1 MAATTSADRRYRGR
15 FAPSPT
21 GALHL
26 GSLLAAVGSWL
37 RARSQG
43 GDWLVRIEDI
53 DPPREV
59 AGASAAMLATLAA
72 FGLISDEPV
81 WYQRDRE
88 PAYQAALETLI
99 GDGHAFPCLCSRSE
113 VAETGGH
120 RGRCQP
126 VPGSSETP
134 AWRML
139 APDRMIA
146 FHDGVQGHFQQN
158 LQRDVGD
165 FVLRRRDGLWAYQLA
180 VVVDDNAQGITEV
193 VRGADL
199 LDSTPRQILLQQALG
214 MTTPNHVHLPL
225 LLDDSGD
232 KLSKRLASLPVDPD
246 DPLPPLRRVLALL
259 GIPGSTL
266 PQATSA
272 QQLLVAV
279 SRQFD
284 LGAIAKTRE
293 LRSAT
298 WNFADNG

>member
-1 MAATTSADRRYRGR
+1 MTAATGTGRRYRGR

-59 AGASAAMLATLAA
+59 AGASAAMLETLAA
-72 FGLISDEPV
+72 FGMVSDEPV
-81 WYQRDRE
+81 WFQRDRE
-88 PAYQAALETLI
+88 PAYQVALQALI
-99 GDGHAFPCLCSRSE
+99 DRDLAFPCLCSRSGL
-113 VAETGGH
+113 AEAGGH

-126 VPGSSETP
+126 APGSSETP

-139 APDRMIA
+139 APDLAIG
-146 FHDGVQGHFQQN
+146 FHDAVQGTFRQN

-180 VVVDDNAQGITEV
+180 VVVDDDAQGITEV

-199 LDSTPRQILLQQALG
+199 LDSTPRQILLQRALG
-214 MTTPNHVHLPL
+214 LATPDHVHLPL

-246 DPLPPLRRVLALL
+246 DPLPPLRRVLRLL
-259 GIPGSTL
+259 GIPGRAL
-266 PQATSA
+266 PHHTRSG
-272 QQLLVAV
+272 QLLAAAV
-279 SRQFD
+279 RQFD
-284 LGAIAKTRE
+284 LARIPKSPE

-298 WNFADNG
+298 WNFSGNG

>member
-1 MAATTSADRRYRGR
+1 MTATTGTDRRYRGR

-37 RARSQG
+37 RARNQG
-43 GDWLVRIEDI
+43 GDWLVRIEDL

-59 AGASAAMLATLAA
+59 ADASATILETLAA
-72 FGLISDEPV
+72 FGMVSDEPV
-81 WYQRDRE
+81 WYQRSRDA
-88 PAYQAALETLI
+88 AYQAALETLI
-99 GDGHAFPCLCSRSE
+99 GRDLAFPCLCSRNE
-113 VAETGGH
+113 LAESGGH

-126 VPGSSETP
+126 SPDSPETP

-139 APDRMIA
+139 APDRVIG
-146 FHDGVQGHFQQN
+146 FDDPVQGRFEQN

-165 FVLRRRDGLWAYQLA
+165 FVLRRRDDLWAYQLA
-180 VVVDDNAQGITEV
+180 VVVDDSAQGITEV

-214 MTTPNHVHLPL
+214 LPIPDHVHLPL

-259 GIPGSTL
+259 GIPATTL
-266 PQATSA
+266 PRGTRPE
-272 QQLLVAV
+272 QLLIAA

-284 LGAIAKTRE
+284 LARIAKTPE